1 MKVRKILTMALVTA
15 LTFGMTS
22 NILVPNMV
30 YAKESTEN
38 VWTEDA
44 SNEVFDDSRTVGT
57 AETAD
62 ITTFSLDESQMTEE
76 QQSKYEQVLSGERY
90 ELGVGESVVIG
101 SSAEGEI
108 YITCVSTSTSPARA
122 SWETS
127 YQNYNIYKTILGQET
142 NSAWLCSWDDDK
154 VALPYNH
161 ALWLNLVSLGSL
173 YSIMPT
179 ADYNPFDETLSFSI
193 GQ

>member
-22 NILVPNMV
+22 NILVLNTV
-30 YAKESTEN
+30 YAKESTET

-44 SNEVFDDSRTVGT
+44 SNELFDDKRTIGT
-57 AETAD
+57 AATAD
-62 ITTFSLDESQMTEE
+62 ITTFSLDESQMKEE
-76 QQSKYEQVLSGERY
+76 QQSKYKQVLSGERY

-101 SSAEGEI
+101 SDAEGEI
-108 YITCVSTSTSPARA
+108 YITCVNTSTSPARA
-122 SWETS
+122 SWGTS
-127 YQNYNIYKTILGQET
+127 YQNGNIYKTILGQET
-142 NSAWLCSWDDDK
+142 NSAWLCSWDDYK

-161 ALWLNLVSLGSL
+161 ALWLNLVSLGSS

-193 GQ
+193 GK